1 MALAD
6 YQRDMEGCSRCS
18 SCKWVPYI
26 QMKSAR
32 FAKNCPA
39 ICHYNFHAYSGSG
52 RMIMGL
58 SVLRGRSELTEE
70 VAEIIYRCQL
80 CGACDTAC
88 KVYRDDIDITEVLL
102 ELRSFCVESGRLI
115 LENMAVIDALKQEDN
130 VLGEPKSK
138 RGDWAS
144 GLDVKDINK
153 EKAEVLFHA
162 GCRYSYDPDLRD
174 TVRAGVDLLLR
185 SGVDVGIAGRDE
197 ACCGGKIYE
206 LGYRGEA
213 ENYADDMISR
223 VNASGADTLITACA
237 DGYAAFKYLYPR
249 MGKELPCEVLHLTEF
264 LERLAKD
271 GRLKLRETV
280 PMTVTYHDPCHLG
293 RMSEPFISDW
303 KGNKLERP
311 TGMKRTGRKGVYDA
325 PRELL
330 CSIPGIKLVEMER
343 IREYSWCCG
352 AGGGVYDTN
361 PDLAHWAA
369 RERLTEAAETGAEAI
384 VTACPWCERVFRD
397 ALDETDIQLKVY
409 DIADLALA
417 SAGIP
422 AGART

>member
-1 MALAD
+1 MALSD

-39 ICHYNFHAYSGSG
+39 ICYHNFHAYSGSG

-58 SVLRGRSELTEE
+58 SILRNRSELSEE
-70 VAEIIYRCQL
+70 VKDILYRCQL

-88 KVYRDDIDITEVLL
+88 KLYRDDIDITEVLL
-102 ELRSFCVESGRLI
+102 ELRSFCVESGQLV

-138 RGDWAS
+138 RGDWAV
-144 GLDVKDINK
+144 GLDVKDVSV
-153 EKAEVLFHA
+153 EKAGVLFHA
-162 GCRYSYDPDLRD
+162 GCRYSYDTDLRD
-174 TVRAGVDLLLR
+174 SLRAGVQLMLN
-185 SGVDVGIAGRDE
+185 SGVDLGIAGKDE
-197 ACCGGKIYE
+197 SCCGGRVYE

-223 VNASGADTLITACA
+223 VKASGADTIVTACA

-249 MGKELPCEVLHLTEF
+249 MGKELPCEVLHLTQF
-264 LERLAKD
+264 LERLVKD
-271 GRLKLRETV
+271 GKLKLRDAV
-280 PMTVTYHDPCHLG
+280 PLNVTYHDPCHLG
-293 RMSEPFISDW
+293 RMSEPFLGQWD
-303 KGNKLERP
+303 GNKLERP
-311 TGMKRTGRKGVYDA
+311 MSMKRTGRKGIYDA
-325 PRELL
+325 PRNLL
-330 CSIPGIKLVEMER
+330 TSIPGLRLLEMER

-361 PDLAHWAA
+361 PEFALWTA
-369 RERLTEAAETGAEAI
+369 RERLEEAVSTGAEAI
-384 VTACPWCERVFRD
+384 VTACPWCERIFRD
-397 ALDETDIQLKVY
+397 SLEETGIDFKVY
-409 DIADLALA
+409 DLADLALV
-417 SAGIP
+417 SAGIL
-422 AGART
+422 ARV